1 MIKTL
6 FLVAMAIGLSV
17 IGQLCLKVGMT
28 QVGRVG
34 MEQLMVPM
42 DVIYKV
48 VTTPLIALAVLVYI
62 LDFGIWLIVLSR
74 ANLSFVYPLLSA
86 TYILVPLAA
95 YFLLSESINL
105 QQWAGIFVIAVG
117 VLLVAGSRVNG

>member
-1 MIKTL
+1 MMKTL
-6 FLVAMAIGLSV
+6 FLVAIAIGMSV

-34 MEQLMVPM
+34 MEQLMFPVE
-42 DVIYKV
+42 VIFKV
-48 VTTPLIALAVLVYI
+48 VTTPLIVLAVLVYI
-62 LDFGIWLIVLSR
+62 IDFGIWLIVLSR

-95 YFLLSESINL
+95 YFLLSESINP
-105 QQWAGIFVIAVG
+105 QQWAGIFVITVG
-117 VLLVAGSRVNG
+117 VLLVAGSRVHV